1 VIATQKNG
9 KRKSTFIIDYFRS
22 LKPWETEELIN
33 QYINR
38 PIAYLIARGF
48 QQLGAGPNFVTLLS
62 MCFGVSSG
70 FFFARGDYRSE
81 VTGVVLLAVMNLFD
95 CADGQL
101 ARILGKSSQL
111 GKTLDG
117 MADLMTHTSIFYGVA
132 FALSV
137 KTGSLYP
144 YFLAALAQFSM
155 YMHIM
160 FYDHFKGVFINLTY
174 PDYGDRLESLDELKE
189 RAERAK
195 LSGKGLIGRLLPRMY
210 FAFYRAETAF
220 VSLGYLPVLH
230 NLHDI
235 IHDAERLD
243 PYVKEI
249 YGREMKPVVRMWSV
263 IGDTLHLTLFMI
275 FGIVGNMVFLF
286 PTFIVLLNVYMV
298 FVIVY
303 QRQKFRNLGLE
314 REVVWQGRFD

>member
-1 VIATQKNG
+1 VIAIQKSGN
-9 KRKSTFIIDYFRS
+9 RRSTFVIDYFRS
-22 LKPWETEELIN
+22 LKPWETEELVN
-33 QYINR
+33 QFINR
-38 PIAYLIARGF
+38 PIAYLIALGF
-48 QQLGAGPNFVTLLS
+48 KGLGASPNFVTLLS

-81 VTGVVLLAVMNLFD
+81 VTAAALLSVMVLLD

-117 MADLMTHTSIFYGVA
+117 IGDFMTHLSIFFGVA
-132 FALSV
+132 YALSV
-137 KTGSLYP
+137 KVGSMYP

-155 YMHIM
+155 YMHLM
-160 FYDHFKGVFINLTY
+160 FYDHFKNLFINLTY
-174 PDYGDRLESLDELKE
+174 PDYGDRLEDLDELKE

-195 LSGKGLIGRLLPRMY
+195 LGGKGLIGRLLPRMY

-220 VSLGYLPVLH
+220 VSIGYLPALN

-235 IHDAERLD
+235 IHDPDRID
-243 PYVKEI
+243 PYVKGA
-249 YGREMKPVVRMWSV
+249 YSREMKPVVRMWSI

-275 FGIVGNMVFLF
+275 FGVVGSMSLLF
-286 PTFIVLLNVYMV
+286 PIFIVPLNVYTV

-303 QRQKFRNLGLE
+303 QRQRFRKLGLE
-314 REVVWQGRFD
+314 REIVWQGRFD